1 MLQTALIIST
11 IFLAAIAIALAV
23 IFQQKLK
30 QNKQTNDKQQDQ
42 AICELNSRLDH
53 FSQSINTD
61 LNQITT
67 SVLEQLSRST
77 SDFNARLGEQGKILR
92 DSHKTMGERLG
103 EHSKI
108 LGDRLDNVARVTTQV
123 TGYFSK
129 LEESSKRIME
139 VGASVAELQNILK
152 APKLRGGMGEFLLE
166 NILREILP
174 AEMYSLQYSFKNNEC
189 VDAIIKFPNQGYLLP
204 VDSKFPLE
212 NFKKITAA
220 NMEAEK
226 QQYFKLLVGDIK
238 KHIRDIAT
246 KYIRPEEGTFD
257 LAFMYIP
264 AENIYYQL
272 FVAGMQNF
280 GLTDF
285 AFKNRV
291 IPISPNSFYS
301 YLQIIILGLRGWQIE
316 KGAKEIYKN
325 IQKIKF
331 DFAKFGDDFQ
341 KIGKHIHNAEASYEN
356 TERRFTKLN
365 DKIDNIIEHSGAGV
379 VAIDTAEKVDR
390 IEVAGQTKL
399 ME

>member
-1 MLQTALIIST
+1 MLQTILIIST
-11 IFLAAIAIALAV
+11 IFLATTALTFF
-23 IFQQKLK
+23 IMLWQKFK
-30 QNKQTNDKQQDQ
+30 NQKVNRDQQQDKTLADLNNRLDNFSQ
-42 AICELNSRLDH
+42 AI
-53 FSQSINTD
+53 NTN
-61 LNQITT
+61 LNQITKT
-67 SVLEQLSRST
+67 VLEQLSRT
-77 SDFNARLGEQGKILR
+77 TVDFNARLGEQGKILQ

-108 LGDRLDNVARVTTQV
+108 LGDRLDNVAKATTQV

-152 APKLRGGMGEFLLE
+152 APKLRGGLGEFLLE

-174 AEMYSLQYSFKNNEC
+174 TEMYSLQYSFKNSEC

-220 NMEAEK
+220 NTDAEK

-238 KHIRDIAT
+238 KHIRDIAV
-246 KYIRPEEGTFD
+246 KYIRPAEGTFD

-285 AFKNRV
+285 AFKNKV

-341 KIGKHIHNAEASYEN
+341 KIGKHIHNAEGSYEN
-356 TERRFTKLN
+356 TERRFAKLN
-365 DKIDNIIEHSGAGV
+365 DKIDNMIEHSGAS
-379 VAIDTAEKVDR
+379 AIVIDDSLKVDK
-390 IEVAGQTKL
+390 IEATGQAKL
-399 ME
+399 VE